1 MVTARMPPDVIS
13 ALDAA
18 AAAGPDK
25 PTRSELIRRVM
36 VEWLK
41 AKGYLGR

>member
-1 MVTARMPPDVIS
+1 MIGFRGGTELAA

-18 AAAGPDK
+18 AAADPDK
-25 PTRSELIRRVM
+25 PTRSELIRRIV